1 MVSTHS
7 AAWRPCLVWMLVVST
22 ALSGCALR
30 REARVTGVYAPAAEV
45 NLGVYPA
52 GTPVRLRLT
61 NGERVEGVLVSSEA
75 DTVSV
80 EQKAGEPPRVIAHA
94 SIAEVSV
101 GEVSKPGRLER
112 LPAGGILV
120 VVALGAA
127 AAWAVVWTAYWLLG
141 KACESSDGSC

>member
-1 MVSTHS
+1 MVSTRS
-7 AAWRPCLVWMLVVST
+7 AAWRSCLVWILVVST

-61 NGERVEGVLVSSEA
+61 NGERVEGVLVSNEA

-80 EQKAGEPPRVIAHA
+80 ELKAGEPPRVIAHA

-112 LPAGGILV
+112 LPGAAKVALVPVAVGAFWLMLYSFAYLFAGGR
-120 VVALGAA
+120 
-127 AAWAVVWTAYWLLG
+127 
-141 KACESSDGSC
+141 